1 MTRLIAWLNATGK
14 GECLEHVACNLCG
27 STRHTPVY
35 EMPDTRFF
43 PNERFTVVECN
54 ECGLGFVNPRPSF
67 AEMPKYYPP
76 EYYQP
81 PPSGGFQQYL
91 LRRFRAEAR
100 YLRDL
105 EKLRRTTKLLDV
117 GCGSGDFPRFMKS
130 RGWQVEGV
138 EVSGHTAGSSEF
150 RIYREEFQNIAVAEP
165 IYDAVTAWAV
175 LEHVHDPLAYFRKAS
190 QVLKKNGYFVFLVT
204 NFHSM
209 ASRHLFGEDIPR
221 HLYFFTRQTVRR
233 YLEKTGFVLEY
244 EDNGRSVYKMAP
256 ANWLAYLL
264 QTKVRGKAF
273 RFEDVPLSSRE
284 FRRVHGLSRGLSTSW
299 QYLRYSPVSV
309 VERMLFPAVEIVQI
323 LTKTYGISTYM
334 ARKS

>member
-1 MTRLIAWLNATGK
+1 
-14 GECLEHVACNLCG
+14 LEHVACNLCG
-27 STRHTPVY
+27 SIKHTPVY

-67 AEMPKYYPP
+67 AEMAKYYPP

-81 PPSGGFQQYL
+81 PPSDGFQDYL
-91 LRRFRAEAR
+91 LRRFSAEAR

-105 EKLRRTTKLLDV
+105 EKRPGAKKLLDV
-117 GCGSGDFPRFMKS
+117 GCGTGDFPRFMNS

-138 EVSGHTAGSSEF
+138 EVSGHTGSSAEF
-150 RIYREEFQNIAVAEP
+150 PIYREEFQNIPVADAT
-165 IYDAVTAWAV
+165 YDAVTAWAV
-175 LEHVHDPLAYFRKAS
+175 LEHVHDPMAYFRKAS
-190 QVLKKNGYFVFLVT
+190 QVLKKNGRFVFLVT

-221 HLYFFTRQTVRR
+221 HLYFFTRETVRR

-264 QTKVRGKAF
+264 QAKVRGRPF
-273 RFEDVPLSSRE
+273 RYEDVALSSRE
-284 FRRVHGLSRGLSTSW
+284 FRRVQGLSRGLGASW

-309 VERMLFPAVEIVQI
+309 AERALFPIVETLQV
-323 LTKTYGISTYM
+323 LRKTYGISTYV
-334 ARKS
+334 AGKS